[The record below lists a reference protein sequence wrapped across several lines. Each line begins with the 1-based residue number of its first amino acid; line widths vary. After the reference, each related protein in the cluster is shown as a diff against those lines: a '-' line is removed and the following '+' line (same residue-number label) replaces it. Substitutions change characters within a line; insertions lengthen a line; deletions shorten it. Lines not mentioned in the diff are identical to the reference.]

1 MESDIQL
8 ALRRMKNV
16 RDREEFEQPNVD
28 LSEKENSHPLLRDK
42 TKTRLERLG
51 ILYGGGE
58 VSSPIHKS
66 EQNWEED
73 DDDATSGGDKSPYA
87 ERRARRLQALAN
99 TINSWEDDMRHISPK
114 KEQEERIDRFGNKVG
129 SKAVKHEAVQ
139 IPLKTQNG
147 QQQIQG
153 QTPKKVI
160 WDKRIINSLEMQGFK
175 RCESEEHLVY
185 DYLSPNSKKCLSP
198 TRRPPQNVNQPRS
211 ASPRKLVVIKPEEKS
226 PSPQKTSPQ
235 KSSPQ
240 KISPQ
245 KNSPQKTSPQKN
257 KIIEK
262 KEVVSQSQ
270 YSLGQAVAS
279 HIRERSP
286 QHSTVLELAAQY
298 EADSP
303 RSKKGANSVVD
314 PALLSVAEKKRVFER
329 NQGALPMP
337 QQFPRK
343 RDLSPPKRLPPKIV
357 VSQEVRPE
365 INSSPVTVKDS
376 VKQAMIER
384 FQELEALRHRWDR
397 NKAISTEQNPSED
410 ETTEEEASPQI
421 PPPPPLPVDSY
432 SLKEQSPPPKPMNSY
447 SLKERSP
454 RTPSPPQIKM
464 GVSSPVGRRSPP
476 CQLPRVL
483 SVREKANP
491 SRGQHYPE
499 VKKIKVSPPK
509 PGRLYP
515 SISDIETESEVPE
528 TDLETIDEEYMDEDE
543 QGGSSYS
550 DSSNLETS
558 HSSLSSFGKEIV
570 RQASRTNLK
579 RPSHSLEASSSSD
592 NESKILKEMDD
603 LLDEALGS
611 PSPKRTRDS
620 ASYKQDTNSISE
632 TCSTTSFEF
641 SDAENLQ
648 AKAMCSSESSSD
660 ANEPKTPLMYS
671 VSLYRKQ
678 RQQLSTPIRK
688 EIRREEVILD
698 DEPQSCKL
706 SPKSEEKLAQEKVK
720 ELTVE
725 MQRQIETV
733 SQASKALNLCLSTP
747 GFMGSTA
754 EVEAQKL
761 LLVASARW
769 TSLKQEIE
777 RLRIEKRLRSGDCEL
792 DLGDI
797 NIQSISVPLKSCI
810 ASRDQSSVHLVCLVR
825 SGYVVLQTEVV
836 ALDKTSIRNGRIS
849 FQKILNLVNLYSDF
863 TVSVEIYGF
872 IAQHPAEFVSD
883 YKHRTTP
890 SKKDKNRSAAK
901 KAKDKMIPIE
911 SPAGPNVVRSSA
923 FQMWGFAVFSL
934 RELNR
939 TSFSLSKVPYT
950 CPLEGNIE
958 ISMISSLQS
967 QIEHTG
973 FLTVFEDVGG
983 FGAWKR
989 RWCQLKGSCL
999 AFWTYPEQF
1008 WDGKVAV
1015 DTIDLAAV
1023 STVEAALAPR
1033 DVCAR
1038 PHTILLESQLRG
1050 SNLQESLVVKRRGD
1064 MTVHRHLL
1072 AADTHEERL
1081 AWCKQIN
1088 KVLHL
1093 LRTWKVN
1100 CATAV

>member
-8 ALRRMKNV
+8 ALKRMKNV
-16 RDREEFEQPNVD
+16 RDREDFDLQHNVD
-28 LSEKENSHPLLRDK
+28 ICEKENSHPLLRDK
-42 TKTRLERLG
+42 TKTRLQRLG
-51 ILYGGGE
+51 VLYGGGE
-58 VSSPIHKS
+58 ISSPIHKS
-66 EQNWEED
+66 EQNWEDEDED
-73 DDDATSGGDKSPYA
+73 DNTSGDKSPYA

-114 KEQEERIDRFGNKVG
+114 KEQEERVDRFGNKVG
-129 SKAVKHEAVQ
+129 SKAVKHDAVQ
-139 IPLKTQNG
+139 IPLKIQNG
-147 QQQIQG
+147 QQAVQG
-153 QTPKKVI
+153 QTPKKVA
-160 WDKRIINSLEMQGFK
+160 WDRRIISSLEMQGFK
-175 RCESEEHLVY
+175 RCDSEEHLVY
-185 DYLSPNSKKCLSP
+185 NYVSPDSKECLSP
-198 TRRPPQNVNQPRS
+198 TKRQQQNVNHPRS
-211 ASPRKLVVIKPEEKS
+211 ASPRKINVNKSEETSLPQPKVKS
-226 PSPQKTSPQ
+226 TE
-235 KSSPQ
+235 
-240 KISPQ
+240 
-245 KNSPQKTSPQKN
+245 T
-257 KIIEK
+257 
-262 KEVVSQSQ
+262 KELVSQSQ
-270 YSLGQAVAS
+270 FSLGQAVAT

-286 QHSTVLELAAQY
+286 QHSVVLELAAQY

-303 RSKKGANSVVD
+303 LSKKTGNSNVD
-314 PALLSVAEKKRVFER
+314 PALLSVAEKKAVFER
-329 NQGALPMP
+329 NQGALPVP
-337 QQFPRK
+337 QQFFKK
-343 RDLSPPKRLPPKIV
+343 RDLSPPKRMPKV
-357 VSQEVRPE
+357 FSQEARPE
-365 INSSPVTVKDS
+365 SSSSVTVKDS

-397 NKAISTEQNPSED
+397 NKASSTAKNL
-410 ETTEEEASPQI
+410 TEEQITEVPEIQKSEVNPQI
-421 PPPPPLPVDSY
+421 PPPPPLPVNSF
-432 SLKEQSPPPKPMNSY
+432 SLKEPSPIPLPVNSY
-447 SLKERSP
+447 SVKELSPP

-464 GVSSPVGRRSPP
+464 GVSSPVGKRSPP

-483 SVREKANP
+483 SVKEKTNR
-491 SRGQHYPE
+491 SGGQHYPE

-515 SISDIETESEVPE
+515 SISDIEAESEVPE

-543 QGGSSYS
+543 PGVTSFS

-579 RPSHSLEASSSSD
+579 RPSQSLESSSSE

-620 ASYKQDTNSISE
+620 TTYKLDTNSLQLSTNSE

-648 AKAMCSSESSSD
+648 ARYQSENSSE

-678 RQQLSTPIRK
+678 RQQQLLTPIRK

-698 DEPQSCKL
+698 EEPNCSKL
-706 SPKSEEKLAQEKVK
+706 SPKSEEKLVQEKIK
-720 ELTVE
+720 ELTIE
-725 MQRQIETV
+725 LQRQIETV

-792 DLGDI
+792 DRGDI
-797 NIQSISVPLKSCI
+797 NIQSISVPLKTCMP
-810 ASRDQSSVHLVCLVR
+810 SRDQSSVHLVCLIR

-836 ALDKTSIRNGRIS
+836 TLDKASIRNGRIS
-849 FQKILNLVNLYSDF
+849 FQKMLNLVDLYSDF
-863 TVSVEIYGF
+863 TVSVEVYGF
-872 IAQHPAEFVSD
+872 IAQHQTELAPD

-901 KAKDKMIPIE
+901 KAKDKFIPVE
-911 SPAGPNVVRSSA
+911 SPAGPNAVRSSA
-923 FQMWGFAVFSL
+923 FQLWGFAVFSL

-939 TSFSLSKVPYT
+939 NSFSLSKVPYT
-950 CPLEGNIE
+950 CPLEGSIE
-958 ISMISSLQS
+958 ISMTSSMQS

-1008 WDGKVAV
+1008 LDGKVAI
-1015 DTIDLAAV
+1015 DTIDLSGV

-1064 MTVHRHLL
+1064 ITVHRHLL